1 MTKYKEV
8 VHVESLSEY
17 LSVLD
22 RWFDKGYD
30 WWDISTSEHDLHP
43 DYFNHGGVRY
53 LTLNDGIISCA
64 VEEVYMKTGK
74 AMSFKEFLAKEREVT
89 YGPISI
95 GGIPE
100 RERDMVTYE
109 VSEDQMALIEGAKE
123 AQYPVSYLMGHNY
136 VYEALFSADEYGP
149 AFERDLLRYLGGDA
163 NVVFKVKEPLYWLK
177 GKDSDGETV
186 YFRLNTLGAPTYVY
200 EDYKSEA
207 FKASHEEILRWETPF
222 WKVEPVDA

>member
-43 DYFNHGGVRY
+43 GYFNHGGVRY

-64 VEEVYMKTGK
+64 VEEVYTKTGK
-74 AMSFKEFLAKEREVT
+74 AMSFKEFLVKEGKVT
-89 YGPISI
+89 YSPISI

-100 RERDMVTYE
+100 QE
-109 VSEDQMALIEGAKE
+109 QI
-123 AQYPVSYLMGHNY
+123 
-136 VYEALFSADEYGP
+136 
-149 AFERDLLRYLGGDA
+149 
-163 NVVFKVKEPLYWLK
+163 
-177 GKDSDGETV
+177 
-186 YFRLNTLGAPTYVY
+186 
-200 EDYKSEA
+200 
-207 FKASHEEILRWETPF
+207 
-222 WKVEPVDA
+222 